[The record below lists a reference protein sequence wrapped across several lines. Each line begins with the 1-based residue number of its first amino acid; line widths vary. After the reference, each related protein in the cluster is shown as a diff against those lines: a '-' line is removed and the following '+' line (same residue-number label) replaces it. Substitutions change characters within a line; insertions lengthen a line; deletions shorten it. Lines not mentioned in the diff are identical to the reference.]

1 MMLHVVNA
9 KYRFIDGGLSREKM
23 DFPCIYKTNLQ
34 QSLRFLGKPEMRF
47 FCYVLCVHVNI
58 PQKKHRIVRNTRKHD
73 SRGQG
78 SANMYA
84 AHLHRKGDILNLI

>member
-9 KYRFIDGGLSREKM
+9 KYRFIDGGLSGKKM

-34 QSLRFLGKPEMRF
+34 QSLRFLGKPEMRLF
-47 FCYVLCVHVNI
+47 FMCSREYSTKAI
-58 PQKKHRIVRNTRKHD
+58 KHRIVRDTRKHD

>member
-1 MMLHVVNA
+1 MYLQNKFATVTEVFGQTSNA
-9 KYRFIDGGLSREKM
+9 PFLLCFMCSREYSTKA
-23 DFPCIYKTNLQ
+23 I
-34 QSLRFLGKPEMRF
+34 
-47 FCYVLCVHVNI
+47 
-58 PQKKHRIVRNTRKHD
+58 KHRIVRDTREHD